1 VTVDGYSGDAGDAL
15 MGKADPDWLTNG
27 KTFSTAGVLLVGTYA
42 WGNGWWYG
50 ACSTSAINNN
60 GIGIWMAVGAT
71 SDVQASRMLVK
82 LN

>member
-1 VTVDGYSGDAGDAL
+1 MLLWV
-15 MGKADPDWLTNG
+15 DPDWVANG
-27 KTFSTAGVLLVGTYA
+27 KMFSTADVFAVGTCA

-60 GIGIWMAVGAT
+60 GIGIWKAVGVI